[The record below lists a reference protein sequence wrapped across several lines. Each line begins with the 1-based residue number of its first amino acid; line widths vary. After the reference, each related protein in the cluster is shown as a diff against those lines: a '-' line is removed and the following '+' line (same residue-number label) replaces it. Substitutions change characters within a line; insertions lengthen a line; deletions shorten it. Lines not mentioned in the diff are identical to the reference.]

1 METTRLFLISRTN
14 NNYNNQKGLG
24 QTQNMKPDSYMPKPK
39 GGQNYRNR
47 KEDLEESKQKH
58 TQFGQEFGE

>member
-1 METTRLFLISRTN
+1 
-14 NNYNNQKGLG
+14 
-24 QTQNMKPDSYMPKPK
+24 MKPDGYMPKPK